1 MVDPQVE
8 ETSLIEE
15 EHELFELLKR
25 KQKIT
30 GDAEKKKITDETST
44 CYFGSNFATLAH
56 SATSTA
62 HALISK
68 SPIRSLE

>member
-30 GDAEKKKITDETST
+30 GDAEKKKSQTRHPHVIS
-44 CYFGSNFATLAH
+44 GVTLLLL
-56 SATSTA
+56 
-62 HALISK
+62 LIL
-68 SPIRSLE
+68 PQVLYMLLYLNLP